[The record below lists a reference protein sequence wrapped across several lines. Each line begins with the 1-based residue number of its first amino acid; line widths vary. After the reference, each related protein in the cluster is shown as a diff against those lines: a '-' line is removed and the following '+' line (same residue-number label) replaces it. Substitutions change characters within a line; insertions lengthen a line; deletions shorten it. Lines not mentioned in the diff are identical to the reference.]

1 MSQQTI
7 EKTTQIVSK
16 EDALTMLIEQVSTIT
31 DLKGKELAEYLQ
43 KRLSQM
49 TELDSN
55 PVDFSRSLSMGF
67 INDLEDAETTTQS
80 SSKEG

>member
-31 DLKGKELAEYLQ
+31 DLKGKDLAEYLQ

-49 TELDSN
+49 SELDITA
-55 PVDFSRSLSMGF
+55 VDFSRSLSMGF
-67 INDLEDAETTTQS
+67 INDLEDAETATQ
-80 SSKEG
+80 

>member
-31 DLKGKELAEYLQ
+31 DLKGKDLAEYLQ
-43 KRLSQM
+43 KRVSQM
-49 TELDSN
+49 SELDITA
-55 PVDFSRSLSMGF
+55 VDFSRSLSMGF
-67 INDLEDAETTTQS
+67 INDLEDAETATQ
-80 SSKEG
+80 